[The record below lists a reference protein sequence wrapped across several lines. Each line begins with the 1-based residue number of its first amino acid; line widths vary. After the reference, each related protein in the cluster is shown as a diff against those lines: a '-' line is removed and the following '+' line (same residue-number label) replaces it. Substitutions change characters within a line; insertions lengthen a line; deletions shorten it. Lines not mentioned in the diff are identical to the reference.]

1 MGSVPDIFSDIE
13 TEATEKGE
21 SSGEKWGWGLLRP
34 PPMPAVFFGALYGL
48 IAGMVIVYDVVVI
61 FRMGKV
67 LLPKLKERTPIIGK
81 RG

>member
-1 MGSVPDIFSDIE
+1 
-13 TEATEKGE
+13 
-21 SSGEKWGWGLLRP
+21 
-34 PPMPAVFFGALYGL
+34 MPAVFFGALYGL